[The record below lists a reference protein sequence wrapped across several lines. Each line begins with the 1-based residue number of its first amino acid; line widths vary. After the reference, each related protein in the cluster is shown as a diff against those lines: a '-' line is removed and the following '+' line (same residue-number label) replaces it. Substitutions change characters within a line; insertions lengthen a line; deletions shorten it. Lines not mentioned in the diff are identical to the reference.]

1 MGIRERFNDVATDY
15 DKNRKRFIPC
25 FDDFYG
31 TATDF
36 IAANI
41 TAPAKV
47 LDLGAGTGL
56 LTAFWREHFP
66 DAAYELVDIAEAMLT
81 VARTRFSDAQGVS
94 FRTMNYADNFPDGRF
109 DAVISAL
116 SIHHL
121 EDDDKRLLF
130 SRIHE
135 RLSEGGI
142 FANYDQFCADGA
154 RMDAWYTAYW
164 EKQLYASG
172 LTEADIAA
180 WKERKIF
187 DRECSVEK
195 ELAMLRGGGFSA
207 AQCVYTCQKFSVIM
221 AMK

>member
-15 DKNRKRFIPC
+15 DRNRKRFIPC

-41 TAPAKV
+41 TAPARV

-66 DAAYELVDIAEAMLT
+66 NAAYELVDIAGAMLD
-81 VARTRFSDAQGVS
+81 VARTRFGDDRGVS
-94 FRTMNYADNFPDGRF
+94 CRTMNYADDLPEGRF

-121 EDDDKRLLF
+121 EDGDKRRLF
-130 SRIHE
+130 SRIRE
-135 RLSEGGI
+135 RLSKGGV
-142 FANYDQFCADGA
+142 FANYDQFCAEGA
-154 RMDAWYTAYW
+154 MIDAWYTAYW
-164 EKQLYASG
+164 EKQLYGSG
-172 LTEADIAA
+172 LTEDDIEA
-180 WKERKIF
+180 WKERKKF

-195 ELAMLRGGGFSA
+195 ELAMLRRAGFSA
-207 AQCVYTCQKFSVIM
+207 AQCVYTCQKFSVI
-221 AMK
+221 AAVK